1 MWPAIEAE
9 KPKAEEP
16 EPEEGRQ
23 LDALDD
29 PVRICMNQMAK
40 CRCSR
45 ASRVE
50 VCQRIEEAELEMKR
64 LVYSLGFTAKSTAR
78 LPKASLRTAQGVSTA
93 S

>member
-1 MWPAIEAE
+1 MRLHELGVEIVACIEAE

-40 CRCSR
+40 LYRCSR
-45 ASRVE
+45 ASR
-50 VCQRIEEAELEMKR
+50 RSRSASASKR
-64 LVYSLGFTAKSTAR
+64 PNWK
-78 LPKASLRTAQGVSTA
+78 
-93 S
+93 